1 MAAEKVQVHINCT
14 KCNTEFRLWLPENT
28 IPEDTK
34 EERLYCIR
42 CGAPF
47 ALKKTPSGIE
57 ATPEEI
63 PEQTE
68 TKEEKKTHHR
78 EEEPRPRVLFVDDDR
93 LSIAIVEDV
102 LSDLVE
108 LTTTRTGKEALERLK
123 KEDYSLIVTDLHLK
137 DPDGP
142 EDQLDG
148 EDFLREAAKLDKK
161 VPVILTTGKD
171 IIDDL
176 ILDPKWLNLNVKSF
190 IQKGNPFWA
199 DELKTKLKEI
209 LEIY

>member
-1 MAAEKVQVHINCT
+1 MAEKTQVRISCT
-14 KCNTEFRLWLPENT
+14 RCNTEFRLWLPEDLT
-28 IPEDTK
+28 PGEGK
-34 EERLYCIR
+34 EEKLYCVR
-42 CGAPF
+42 CGACFVLRSSP
-47 ALKKTPSGIE
+47 AGIE
-57 ATPEEI
+57 AFAE
-63 PEQTE
+63 
-68 TKEEKKTHHR
+68 EEKPDLPETARKAST
-78 EEEPRPRVLFVDDDR
+78 EEEPKPKVLFVDDDR

-102 LSDLVE
+102 LSDVVT
-108 LTTTRTGKEALERLK
+108 LTTTRTGRDALERLK
-123 KEDYSLIVTDLHLK
+123 KEDYSLIITDLHLK

-148 EDFLREAAKLDKK
+148 EDFLREVAKLEKK

-171 IIDDL
+171 IIDEL

>member
-1 MAAEKVQVHINCT
+1 MAIEKTRVHINCT
-14 KCNTEFRLWLPENT
+14 RCNTEFRLWLPEKLL
-28 IPEDTK
+28 PEEGK

-42 CGAPF
+42 CGAAF
-47 ALKKTPSGIE
+47 AVKRSPAGIE
-57 ATPEEI
+57 ATPVETPPYEDTAEPTEKSPHAEES
-63 PEQTE
+63 
-68 TKEEKKTHHR
+68 K
-78 EEEPRPRVLFVDDDR
+78 PRVLFVDDDR

-102 LSDLVE
+102 VSDIVE
-108 LTTTRTGKEALERLK
+108 LTTTRTGHDALERLK

-148 EDFLREAAKLDKK
+148 EDFLREAARLDRK

-176 ILDPKWLNLNVKSF
+176 ILDPKWLNMNVKSF

-199 DELKTKLKEI
+199 DELKTKLKEL